1 MADSIEHLGALL
13 LVAAVVA
20 VLTRKLHV
28 PYSVG
33 LVATGMFLALFS
45 VEPDIRLT
53 RDLIFST
60 LLPPLIFEA
69 AMVLRWRELRPD
81 LLLIIALATVGLV
94 LAAALTAAGMHWL
107 AGWHWVAASLFGVL
121 IAATDP
127 VSVIALF
134 KEAGVRGRLRTL
146 VETESLFND
155 GTAAVLFTVG
165 AAFAAGQTVTPGL
178 FGIWLLR
185 SIGGGILCG
194 ALVARV
200 ILALANRTDDHLV
213 KLTLTTIAAYGSFL
227 LAEHFKGSGVL
238 ATLCAGLLI
247 GNLGQAGPA
256 SARAR
261 LAIEAFWEF
270 AAFVSN
276 SLIFLLIGIHEEQQN
291 FHSVWQPAIIAIGLV
306 TLGRAVAIYP
316 VCALFAQGANPVSL
330 RHQHLL
336 VWGGLRGALALALA
350 LSLPSELPDR
360 EAIAAVAF
368 AVVAFSIFAQ
378 GLSITPLLRR
388 LGQIPPSPRAS
399 PEAEP
404 GRRG

>member
-1 MADSIEHLGALL
+1 MANSIEHLGALL

-20 VLTRKLHV
+20 ILTRKLHV

-33 LVATGMFLALFS
+33 LVATGMCLALFS

-81 LLLIIALATVGLV
+81 LPLIVALATVGLV

-107 AGWHWVAASLFGVL
+107 AGWSWLAALLFGIL

-134 KEAGVRGRLRTL
+134 KEAGVRGRLRIL

-155 GTAAVLFTVG
+155 GTAAVLFAVG
-165 AAFAAGQTVTPGL
+165 AALAAGQAVTPGL
-178 FGIWLLR
+178 FGVWLLQ

-200 ILALANRTDDHLV
+200 VLALANRTDDQLV
-213 KLTLTTIAAYGSFL
+213 KLTFTTIAAYGSFL
-227 LAEHFKGSGVL
+227 LAEHFHGSGVL

-247 GNLGQAGPA
+247 GNLGQGISA
-256 SARAR
+256 SARTR
-261 LAIEAFWEF
+261 VVIEAFWDF
-270 AAFVSN
+270 AAFVAN
-276 SLIFLLIGIHEEQQN
+276 SLIFLLIGIHEAQQD
-291 FHSVWQPAIIAIGLV
+291 FHGVWKPALIAIALV
-306 TLGRAVAIYP
+306 TLGRAAAIYP
-316 VCALFAQGANPVSL
+316 VCGLFVRSDNPVSL
-330 RHQHLL
+330 RQQHLL

-350 LSLPSELPDR
+350 LSLPTNVPDR

-378 GLSITPLLRR
+378 GLSIAPLLRR
-388 LGQIPPSPRAS
+388 LGQIPSAQEGKPIQ
-399 PEAEP
+399 
-404 GRRG
+404 